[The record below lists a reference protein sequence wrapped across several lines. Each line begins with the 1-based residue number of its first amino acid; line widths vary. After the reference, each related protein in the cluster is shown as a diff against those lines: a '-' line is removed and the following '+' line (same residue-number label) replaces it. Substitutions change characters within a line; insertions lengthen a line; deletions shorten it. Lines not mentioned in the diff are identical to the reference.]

1 VAWPRARAEVPLPR
15 WFRRY
20 VLSFA
25 VATVLLPLATI
36 IAAPFA
42 LGRLP
47 GAAVQR
53 AAAPALFLLLAQLL
67 MESTTEAAP
76 RRWAALV
83 RILNPIGFNAMRLWP
98 LCDWLLKSVVLAG
111 VGLDAVAPPG
121 ARLFLQWAALLAAVN
136 CALWLYNLL
145 GFLLP
150 VALPNYLDE
159 RRFAT

>member
-1 VAWPRARAEVPLPR
+1 MPLPR

-25 VATVLLPLATI
+25 LVTVLLPLATM

-53 AAAPALFLLLAQLL
+53 AAAPALFLLFAQLS

-83 RILNPIGFNAMRLWP
+83 RILNPIGFNAMRLLP
-98 LCDWLLKSVVLAG
+98 LCDWLLESILIAR
-111 VGLDAVAPPG
+111 VGLDATTPLGP
-121 ARLFLQWAALLAAVN
+121 RLFVLWAALLAAVN
-136 CALWLYNLL
+136 CGLWAWNLL

-150 VALPNYLDE
+150 VALPKYLDE